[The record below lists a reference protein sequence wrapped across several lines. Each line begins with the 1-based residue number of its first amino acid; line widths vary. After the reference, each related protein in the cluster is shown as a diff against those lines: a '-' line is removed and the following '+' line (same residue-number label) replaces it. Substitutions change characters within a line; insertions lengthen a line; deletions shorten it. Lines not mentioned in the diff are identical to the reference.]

1 MWDRRRETR
10 DMRQEMWDRDV
21 RQETWDR
28 REVAGTFSKKFFLC
42 PFLFFYCPVSFCAH
56 PFLLCSDF
64 LYNFWCYVVI
74 SLLPA
79 TPSPPLPEPFAI
91 SVMFLCPPLPFF
103 AQIYHIW
110 ILWLYCLL
118 LAALPPPSPLAESF
132 ATRVPFLCPPLPVF
146 AQIYNIWWLSRSLLA
161 TLPPHP
167 PAAGVICHQCHFFV
181 PTPSSLRSDLSYL
194 MLRYIRLSDAIFL
207 MARIVFPV

>member
-79 TPSPPLPEPFAI
+79 TPSPP
-91 SVMFLCPPLPFF
+91 
-103 AQIYHIW
+103 
-110 ILWLYCLL
+110 
-118 LAALPPPSPLAESF
+118 
-132 ATRVPFLCPPLPVF
+132 
-146 AQIYNIWWLSRSLLA
+146 
-161 TLPPHP
+161 P
-167 PAAGVICHQCHFFV
+167 PAWAICHQCHVFVPTPSFLRTDLSHLNLMVILSSPCCPATPFPPCRVICHQGTFFV
-181 PTPSSLRSDLSYL
+181 PTSSSLRSDLQYL
-194 MLRYIRLSDAIFL
+194 MVKSFSPCCSATPPPLLPESFTTSVTFL
-207 MARIVFPV
+207 CPSLPLFVHICHI